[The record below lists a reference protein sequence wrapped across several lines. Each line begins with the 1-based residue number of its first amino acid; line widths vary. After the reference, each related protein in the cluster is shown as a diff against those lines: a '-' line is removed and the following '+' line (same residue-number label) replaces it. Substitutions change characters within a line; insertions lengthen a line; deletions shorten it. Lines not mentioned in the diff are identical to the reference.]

1 MVKLVRRKELSMEDR
16 VIPASEREQGP
27 QVAGSAAEARV
38 KRPHGWPEL
47 AVGVRN
53 VTGPADSKG
62 IAEFPLRRVSRKRP
76 KRR

>member
-1 MVKLVRRKELSMEDR
+1 MAKLVRRKELSMEDR
-16 VIPASEREQGP
+16 VVPASEREPRP
-27 QVAGSAAEARV
+27 QTTGAAERRV

-62 IAEFPLRRVSRKRP
+62 IAEFPLNRVPRKRS